1 MSARKMIPVEVMTP
15 ETKCGFCTN
24 TLCCTYISQEIDA
37 PRSKQ
42 DFDFLLWQISHR
54 DIGIYKDEGSWYL
67 LVNNACHHILSD
79 GRCGIYADRPQICRD
94 YSNDYCEFDEPAEDG
109 FELYFR
115 NYEELLAYCK
125 KRFKRWGQRPY

>member
-1 MSARKMIPVEVMTP
+1 MIPVEVMTP

-67 LVNNACHHILSD
+67 LVSNACNHIMSD
-79 GRCGIYADRPQICRD
+79 GRCGIYEDRPQICRD
-94 YSNDYCEFDEPAEDG
+94 YSNDYCEFDEPAEGG